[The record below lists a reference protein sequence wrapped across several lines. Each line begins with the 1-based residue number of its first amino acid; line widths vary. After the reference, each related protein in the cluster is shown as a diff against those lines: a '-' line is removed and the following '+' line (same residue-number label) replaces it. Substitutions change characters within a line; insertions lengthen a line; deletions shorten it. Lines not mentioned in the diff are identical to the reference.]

1 MRVVSRSLSLV
12 VLVLA
17 VACGGSGGGGSGQQS
32 TLAPPDPSGVAK
44 CKVAINQESPLVTEW
59 PASEKARLEAL
70 AAKQVVAVEYSGC
83 EMKVVEGCSIP
94 GSYGWKQTTLA
105 TDTVEIADADELY
118 AKLPLGALGL
128 EGQLQRSGRLA
139 IRTTVAGQLEIQK
152 VPSAELP
159 NTGACANVTHFVKS
173 ITVGSFRLVAGGAVA
188 GSGSVGVGPVGAG
201 VGSSREES
209 LLREAGDPSRCTEAT
224 DTAPHP
230 QCASPIQVFL
240 SPVGRTLTGEAR
252 VAEMDELRARELGGA
267 YITFP
272 EREDEHWSLRN
283 PNGNVIC
290 EVPCSRWVPP
300 GSGYYLERSRD
311 GAKVKLSDRFGT
323 APGAH
328 ATAAYQPDKGYP
340 FWAALSFYGMGIPCA
355 IGGTIVL
362 IRGLTVEDE
371 DSDTGRSNSS
381 EKSFY
386 FSSAGL
392 FLGISAATALWYFVF
407 SDWERFEISSS
418 KSGALFRQKNI
429 AKRKPSRVQWI
440 PGTLG
445 ARF

>member
-1 MRVVSRSLSLV
+1 MKSSPLLLV
-12 VLVLA
+12 LTLVLV
-17 VACGGSGGGGSGQQS
+17 VACGGGGGGGSGPQPS
-32 TLAPPDPSGVAK
+32 LAPADPSGVAK
-44 CKVAINQESPLVTEW
+44 CKVAVNQESPLVTEW

-70 AAKQVVAVEYSGC
+70 VAKQVVAVEYSGC
-83 EMKVVEGCSIP
+83 EMKIVEGCSLP
-94 GSYGWKQTTLA
+94 GSYAWKQTTLA

-118 AKLPLGALGL
+118 AKLPLGAVGL

-139 IRTTVAGQLEIQK
+139 IRTTVAGQLELAK
-152 VPSAELP
+152 LP
-159 NTGACANVTHFVKS
+159 DASLDSGPCANVTHFVKS
-173 ITVGSFRLVAGGAVA
+173 ITVGSFRLISGGAVA
-188 GSGSVGVGPVGAG
+188 GNGSVGVGPVGAG

-209 LLREAGDPSRCTEAT
+209 LLREAGDPARCSEAT

-240 SPVGRTLTGEAR
+240 TPVGRKLTGEAR

-272 EREDEHWSLRN
+272 ERENEHWSLRN

-300 GSGYYLERSRD
+300 GSGYYLERSKD
-311 GAKVKLSDRFGT
+311 SAKVKLSDRFGT
-323 APGAH
+323 PPGAH
-328 ATAAYQPDKGYP
+328 ATAEYNPDKGYP
-340 FWAALSFYGMGIPCA
+340 FWAALGFYGMGIPCA
-355 IGGTIVL
+355 IAGTIVL

-371 DSDTGRSNSS
+371 DPDTGRSNSS
-381 EKSFY
+381 EKGFY

-407 SDWERFEISSS
+407 SDWESFEISSN
-418 KSGALFRQKNI
+418 KSGALHLQKKRI
-429 AKRKPSRVQWI
+429 AKQKPSGLQWI

>member
-1 MRVVSRSLSLV
+1 MTLSFRLWLLSAF
-12 VLVLA
+12 VLV
-17 VACGGSGGGGSGQQS
+17 ACGGGGSGGSGPQPS
-32 TLAPPDPSGVAK
+32 LAPDDPSGVAK
-44 CKVAINQESPLVTEW
+44 CKVAVNQESPLVTEW

-70 AAKQVVAVEYSGC
+70 VAKQVVAVEYSGC

-118 AKLPLGALGL
+118 AKLPLGAIGL

-139 IRTTVAGQLEIQK
+139 IRTTVAGQLEIQQ
-152 VPSAELP
+152 VPATDLP
-159 NTGACANVTHFVKS
+159 NDGACTNVTHFVKS
-173 ITVGSFRLVAGGAVA
+173 ITVGSFRLVSGGAVA

-209 LLREAGDPSRCTEAT
+209 LLREAGNPIHCGEAT

-240 SPVGRTLTGEAR
+240 SPVRRTLTGEAR

-300 GSGYYLERSRD
+300 GSGYFLERSRD
-311 GAKVKLSDRFGT
+311 SAKVKVSDRFGT

-328 ATAAYQPDKGYP
+328 ATAEYNPDKGYP
-340 FWAALSFYGMGIPCA
+340 FWAALTFYGMGVPCA

-362 IRGLTVEDE
+362 ILGLTEEEEDRA
-371 DSDTGRSNSS
+371 DGIDRSN
-381 EKSFY
+381 KGFY
-386 FSSAGL
+386 FSSAAL
-392 FLGISAATALWYFVF
+392 FLSMSAASALWYFVF
-407 SDWERFEISSS
+407 TDWESFEVRSNG
-418 KSGALFRQKNI
+418 KAGAREVRKNT
-429 AKRKPSRVQWI
+429 AQQKPSGLQWV